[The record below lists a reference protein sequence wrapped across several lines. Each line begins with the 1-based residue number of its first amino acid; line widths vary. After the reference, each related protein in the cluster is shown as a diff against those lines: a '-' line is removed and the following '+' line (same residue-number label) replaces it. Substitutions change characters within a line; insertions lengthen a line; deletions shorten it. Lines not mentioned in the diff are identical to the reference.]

1 MTREEVKRLL
11 VLNMNNYPGRFLKDA
26 DFEQL
31 KDMTNSWYA
40 SFGEL
45 DAKLVFA
52 TYMEALKHCSFPVT
66 IADIWAELEK
76 TMPAPEP
83 ETEWRDLLKAANWC
97 YEHSYWRT
105 FNGPSQKY
113 EGLTQ
118 GQEYER
124 DCRIRFDGLSEVNRN
139 FIGNVRRLIELGSR
153 DAREQDFWFVQRY
166 KPSFD
171 QFQRVE
177 GGQRIMQLVAQ
188 QEERK
193 LLG

>member
-26 DFEQL
+26 TVEQL

-40 SFGEL
+40 VFGGL
-45 DAKLVFA
+45 DTELVFA
-52 TYMEALKHCSFPVT
+52 AYMEALKHCSFPVT
-66 IADIWAELEK
+66 ISDIWQELEK
-76 TMPAPEP
+76 TMPTPEP
-83 ETEWRDLLKAANWC
+83 ETEWRALLNAANWC
-97 YEHSYWRT
+97 YERSYWRT

-124 DCRIRFDGLSEVNRN
+124 DCRAKFDGLSDVNKN
-139 FIGNVRRLIELGSR
+139 FIGNVGRLIELGSR
-153 DAREQDFWFVQRY
+153 DAKEQDFWYVQRY

-171 QFQRVE
+171 QFQRLK
-177 GGQRIMQLVAQ
+177 GGQRIMALVAQ

-193 LLG
+193 LLS

>member
-1 MTREEVKRLL
+1 MTKEEVKRLL
-11 VLNMNNYPGRFLKDA
+11 ILNMNNYPGRFLKDA
-26 DFEQL
+26 TLEQL
-31 KDMTNSWYA
+31 RDMTNSWWA
-40 SFGEL
+40 IFAEL

-52 TYMEALKHCSFPVT
+52 AYMEALKHCSFPVT
-66 IADIWAELEK
+66 AADIWDELEK
-76 TMPAPEP
+76 TMPTVEP
-83 ETEWRDLLKAANWC
+83 ETEWQALLKAANWC

-124 DCRIRFDGLSEVNRN
+124 DCKARFDSLSDVNKN

-166 KPSFD
+166 RPSFD
-171 QFQRVE
+171 QFQRFE
-177 GGQRIMQLVAQ
+177 SGQRVLALAQ
-188 QEERK
+188 EDERK
-193 LLG
+193 LLS